1 MIRSI
6 RKRKFT
12 EKRRNFGGFE
22 IPFSDIFSCDLE
34 GSFWEWNGGWRKF
47 FSTTWSCVRFISRV
61 GERMYF
67 FPASKSEEASWGVE
81 GEGKKCEFC
90 VLGKY
95 PSFRKILNHL
105 TSGKG
110 LEGGKSTRETLQ
122 RRTGLIASKGITF
135 IFPKSRRKMSWSDN
149 AGVFFFVKS

>member
-22 IPFSDIFSCDLE
+22 IPFSDIFFVRSR
-34 GSFWEWNGGWRKF
+34 RKF
-47 FSTTWSCVRFISRV
+47 LRVERRMEKVFLGATWSCVRFISRV

-81 GEGKKCEFC
+81 EEGKKCEFC

-135 IFPKSRRKMSWSDN
+135 IFPKSRRKMS
-149 AGVFFFVKS
+149 